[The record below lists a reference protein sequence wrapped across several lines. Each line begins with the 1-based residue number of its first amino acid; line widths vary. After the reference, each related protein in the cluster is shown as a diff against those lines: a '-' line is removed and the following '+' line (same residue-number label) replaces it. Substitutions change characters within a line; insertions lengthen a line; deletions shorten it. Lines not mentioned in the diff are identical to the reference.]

1 MEELLTKEQYEDEFS
16 VLYKCGLRIVKTQIE
31 NSREIMEIS
40 NEGRNVYHSIYSRI
54 KEYDSVI
61 KKCEHKGISPTAENI
76 RDNIRDVA
84 GIRVIALLLDDVRK
98 IRDEII
104 KIPGLIITDEKDY
117 IEHPKQNG
125 YRSLHLIASVPVP
138 YMGKTMP
145 ATVEIQ
151 IRTIAQELWSAT
163 KTTTVNLRAAKKCLT
178 NYHQFS
184 GISIKKRIKS
194 QNQTVQIL
202 AKICHPINEVA
213 IFVLY

>member
-76 RDNIRDVA
+76 RNNIRDVA

-151 IRTIAQELWSAT
+151 IRTIAQELWSQVEHYLCYKNDNGKLARSEEMFD
-163 KTTTVNLRAAKKCLT
+163 KLSPILWNFDQEANKIAKSNCSDPCE
-178 NYHQFS
+178 NMPPH
-184 GISIKKRIKS
+184 
-194 QNQTVQIL
+194 
-202 AKICHPINEVA
+202 
-213 IFVLY
+213 

>member
-84 GIRVIALLLDDVRK
+84 GIRVIALLLDDVHK

-151 IRTIAQELWSAT
+151 IRTIAQELWSQVEHYLCYKNDNGKLARSEEMFD
-163 KTTTVNLRAAKKCLT
+163 KLSPILWNFDQEANKIAKSNCSDPCE
-178 NYHQFS
+178 NMPPH
-184 GISIKKRIKS
+184 
-194 QNQTVQIL
+194 
-202 AKICHPINEVA
+202 
-213 IFVLY
+213 

>member
-76 RDNIRDVA
+76 RNNIRDVA

-151 IRTIAQELWSAT
+151 IRTIAQELWSQVEHYLCYKNDNGKLARSEEMFD
-163 KTTTVNLRAAKKCLT
+163 KLSPILWNFDQEANKIAKSSCSDPCE
-178 NYHQFS
+178 NMPPH
-184 GISIKKRIKS
+184 
-194 QNQTVQIL
+194 
-202 AKICHPINEVA
+202 
-213 IFVLY
+213 